1 MSLGVVK
8 VNFTHRSTFSNLFTP
23 QNITGESLAYI
34 AVVFLIVLKMEWYMW
49 VTPKTKQRPG
59 KARQAWGCI
68 LSLKVFA
75 WVGPLLTTLI
85 SVIFP
90 VVQGRLAKLDC
101 FLPKLIPNIWSFY
114 LPFHCLQG
122 ASPDCKMMGTPA
134 NVHSQ
139 LKCYLLLGAFC
150 DYTIYIVSPLLALS
164 WSHRSVWS
172 SLFTT
177 WNCLAHWLVLSSSLL
192 LGSKLH
198 GHRDR
203 VCPLHYLERL
213 DDHLNRC

>member
-1 MSLGVVK
+1 
-8 VNFTHRSTFSNLFTP
+8 
-23 QNITGESLAYI
+23 
-34 AVVFLIVLKMEWYMW
+34 MW

-85 SVIFP
+85 SVLIFP

-101 FLPKLIPNIWSFY
+101 FLPKLIPNVWSFY

-203 VCPLHYLERL
+203 VCPLHYSPGALRWPPKQVLTAGKSEHRIIIRKKPRVL
-213 DDHLNRC
+213 GDFRGGEWLIEEQNCFMKI